1 MKNATNQQVNEMPGQ
16 VVGYYSSRKGKLL
29 KDFNRTLS
37 LIRGWLVARYG
48 EEFASALQREARQE
62 FEKLLPEIPYIKALR
77 AGPLNIF
84 LLATAQEL
92 AAYKTMANH
101 GKSPAETWELCHQAI
116 RLRVV
121 KIPRWKRW
129 LLRRLMFSSL
139 VKAIMARRAR
149 QKQRGHFGDFEI
161 EYLIG
166 EGENFDFGVNYLQ
179 CGNHRFA
186 MKHGGEA
193 FAPYICM
200 SDIALSDALGW
211 GLKRTQTIADG
222 CHHCD
227 FRFKQGAAT
236 QISSKTPEVQD
247 VIERISEKEA
257 KQRQKGG

>member
-1 MKNATNQQVNEMPGQ
+1 
-16 VVGYYSSRKGKLL
+16 
-29 KDFNRTLS
+29 
-37 LIRGWLVARYG
+37 
-48 EEFASALQREARQE
+48 
-62 FEKLLPEIPYIKALR
+62 
-77 AGPLNIF
+77 
-84 LLATAQEL
+84 
-92 AAYKTMANH
+92 
-101 GKSPAETWELCHQAI
+101 
-116 RLRVV
+116 
-121 KIPRWKRW
+121 
-129 LLRRLMFSSL
+129 
-139 VKAIMARRAR
+139 MARRAR

-222 CHHCD
+222 YHHCD

-257 KQRQKGG
+257 KQR